1 MKTILMSIRKEHVDD
16 IKAGRKRS
24 ELRLRAPAQKPPYRV
39 IVYEP
44 KVGGG
49 SGKVVLE
56 FVCHLEHL
64 HYNAGHSALDVM
76 RRARVSYPFLRN
88 YTHWFTKS
96 FTEMF
101 IGDLVVYDQPREL
114 SEYGVK
120 RAPQSWMYL
129 KEGDHAN

>member
-1 MKTILMSIRKEHVDD
+1 MVTLLMSIRKEHVDD

-44 KVGGG
+44 KTSGG
-49 SGKVVLE
+49 SGKVELE

-64 HYNAGHSALDVM
+64 HYGVDHAIGQVLD
-76 RRARVSYPFLRN
+76 RACVSLSFLRR
-88 YTHWFTKS
+88 YLRYEGCP

-101 IGDLVVYDQPREL
+101 IGDLVVYDAPRDL

-129 KEGDHAN
+129 KGE